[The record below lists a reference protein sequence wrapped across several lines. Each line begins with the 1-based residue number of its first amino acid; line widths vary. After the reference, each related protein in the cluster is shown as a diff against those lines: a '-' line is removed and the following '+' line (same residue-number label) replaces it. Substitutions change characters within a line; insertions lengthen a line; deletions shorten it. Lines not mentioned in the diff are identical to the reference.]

1 MFTWILLLIP
11 VVAGNYHLTCYY
23 TWNRPTLK
31 DVDVSLCT
39 HIILIGQTILDEHGQ
54 LLLPSD
60 ELSWEFSQLK
70 KQRKDLKLLICLT
83 GPNTAFTTLVASP
96 QTMSR
101 LANDSLVYLKKFNL
115 DGIDIDWEFPTWS
128 PDGHKTD
135 RARFPLLLK
144 TLREKYGSDFLITL
158 AVSGPPTITRVAY
171 DVPSFNRYVDLV
183 QVMNYDYHIYS
194 YFRPFVGFNAPLRR
208 LKGELGAI
216 GEMNS
221 EAAMATFSKL
231 GLWSNKTVFG
241 IPTYGRGYRLM
252 NWRINKPYA
261 PATGAD
267 QTYANFP
274 ELCKLLADRK
284 RYTYVWNEQAASPYI
299 YGIDKLWDSFED
311 DRSVRAKAQY
321 AKQLNIAGVM
331 VFQIGADDVLGSCGN
346 GTYPLIRAIKQ
357 EIQ

>member
-1 MFTWILLLIP
+1 MTASNCKRLL
-11 VVAGNYHLTCYY
+11 
-23 TWNRPTLK
+23 
-31 DVDVSLCT
+31 
-39 HIILIGQTILDEHGQ
+39 Q
-54 LLLPSD
+54 
-60 ELSWEFSQLK
+60 EFSQLK

-101 LANDSLVYLKKFNL
+101 LANDSLAYLKKFNL

-194 YFRPFVGFNAPLRR
+194 KFRPFVGFNAPLRR

-221 EAAMATFSKL
+221 VPLTSSPQSAMFASDSAFRKQPWPL
-231 GLWSNKTVFG
+231 L
-241 IPTYGRGYRLM
+241 R
-252 NWRINKPYA
+252 NW
-261 PATGAD
+261 G
-267 QTYANFP
+267 
-274 ELCKLLADRK
+274 
-284 RYTYVWNEQAASPYI
+284 
-299 YGIDKLWDSFED
+299 
-311 DRSVRAKAQY
+311 
-321 AKQLNIAGVM
+321 
-331 VFQIGADDVLGSCGN
+331 CG
-346 GTYPLIRAIKQ
+346 TTRR
-357 EIQ
+357 